1 MAFDKHFCLC
11 GVHVDRAT
19 RWIAILFIC
28 LQVMSIINWSM
39 QLKNDSGYRREQSG
53 PVRAFYR
60 YGARG
65 QISAQTGGADSVLYS
80 AIALIFTTMVHVVLL
95 YGNVKGKA
103 ICYLPFIVL
112 NSIGVILAFV
122 ISLMLV
128 VFGGASAMFVDEV
141 VNLPIES
148 KNEQA
153 MRQVLPMIEVG
164 GHAMTVFLFM
174 AAGAIFLATIIQAYL
189 LSVVFRGYRY
199 LRESSTPK
207 FYGKLMEEE
216 TESEVYVHRPT
227 IVKFAELEQK

>member
-1 MAFDKHFCLC
+1 MGLDKHFCLC

-28 LQVMSIINWSM
+28 FQVISIINWSV
-39 QLKNDSGYRREQSG
+39 QLQNDGASRRKQSG
-53 PVRAFYR
+53 PIQAPYR

-65 QISAQTGGADSVLYS
+65 QISVQTGGADSVLYS
-80 AIALIFTTMVHVVLL
+80 AIALIFTTLVYVVLL
-95 YGNVKGKA
+95 YGNIKGKA

-128 VFGGASAMFVDEV
+128 IFGGASAMFVDEV
-141 VNLPIES
+141 VNLPTES
-148 KNEQA
+148 KNE

-164 GHAMTVFLFM
+164 GRAMTVFLFM
-174 AAGAIFLATIIQAYL
+174 VAGAIFLATIVQAYL

-207 FYGKLMEEE
+207 FYGKLMEEG
-216 TESEVYVHRPT
+216 TESEVYAHRPT
-227 IVKFAELEQK
+227 VVKFAELQQK